1 METVG
6 LIESFQEFKEFKD
19 IDRETLM
26 KILEDVFRNMIQKKY
41 GSDDNYDFI
50 INIDKGDLE
59 VWRNRTIVE
68 KGEVEDDN
76 REIAYADAVKIE
88 PDFEVGEEVSEEVR
102 LLDFGR
108 RAVLSVR
115 QNLISKVLDIEKEDL
130 FESYKEK
137 VGTIVTGEVYQ
148 IWKREIL
155 ILDDDENELILPKSE
170 QIPTDYFKKGDN
182 VRAVVLKVEMRN
194 NNPSIVLSR
203 TSPVFLER
211 LFEGEVPEIFDG
223 LITIKKI
230 VRVPGERAKVA
241 VESYDERVDPVG
253 ACVGMKGARIHGIVR
268 ELGNEN
274 IDVINFSGNDSLFIS
289 RSLSPAKITNVKL
302 DTERGKAEVY
312 LKPDQVS
319 LAIGKGGFN
328 IKLAGDLTGFDIDV
342 YRDTE
347 EEIDDVQLDE
357 FKDELDAWVIQS
369 LKGIGCDTARS
380 VLEIPVADLV
390 RRTDLEEETIKE
402 VVSILASEFED

>member
-170 QIPTDYFKKGDN
+170 QIPTDYFKK
-182 VRAVVLKVEMRN
+182 
-194 NNPSIVLSR
+194 
-203 TSPVFLER
+203 
-211 LFEGEVPEIFDG
+211 
-223 LITIKKI
+223 
-230 VRVPGERAKVA
+230 
-241 VESYDERVDPVG
+241 
-253 ACVGMKGARIHGIVR
+253 
-268 ELGNEN
+268 
-274 IDVINFSGNDSLFIS
+274 
-289 RSLSPAKITNVKL
+289 
-302 DTERGKAEVY
+302 
-312 LKPDQVS
+312 
-319 LAIGKGGFN
+319 
-328 IKLAGDLTGFDIDV
+328 
-342 YRDTE
+342 
-347 EEIDDVQLDE
+347 
-357 FKDELDAWVIQS
+357 
-369 LKGIGCDTARS
+369 
-380 VLEIPVADLV
+380 
-390 RRTDLEEETIKE
+390 RR
-402 VVSILASEFED
+402 